1 MKKDD
6 VLTLLSSINKVN
18 MPSNIFPIN
27 KVVCPESSLPILPD
41 IHILVSQHF
50 LLLSLLNNLNI
61 LKVSFLQIL
70 CRLLYLS
77 FVIMIL
83 IKINKMK
90 TKIFLSLWHLS
101 LVNIYLFIYFVL
113 IVQVQLSPFSSLKL
127 LPPQPSPPPTL
138 HPTPLWFCP
147 CVLHTCS

>member
-1 MKKDD
+1 MKGVAQGERVIALYDFQARSSREVTMKKDD

-27 KVVCPESSLPILPD
+27 KVVCPESSLPFLPD

-90 TKIFLSLWHLS
+90 TKIF
-101 LVNIYLFIYFVL
+101 F
-113 IVQVQLSPFSSLKL
+113 KL
-127 LPPQPSPPPTL
+127 MAS
-138 HPTPLWFCP
+138 
-147 CVLHTCS
+147 VTC